1 MEHRLK
7 VTGVAIVAACAI
19 FAPADVLYKGQKAI
33 ALGKGVRDKNVI
45 HWTYC
50 DGKKGDF
57 SKPPHDFV
65 TGEHCKIQPD
75 VFGVREEDG
84 KYFVADPAAFSKFFP
99 GAAKGDKVMFSVSKS
114 SVRMDY
120 KGQGVTLYRS
130 ADHKKD
136 TTIND
141 ESMDHPR

>member
-1 MEHRLK
+1 MDYRLRLA
-7 VTGVAIVAACAI
+7 GVAIIASCAV

-33 ALGKGVRDKNVI
+33 ALGKGIRDRGVI

-75 VFGVREEDG
+75 VFGVEEKAG
-84 KYFVADPAAFSKFFP
+84 KYFVADPVRFSKFFP
-99 GAAKGDKVMFSVSKS
+99 GATKGDEVMFSISKGS
-114 SVRMDY
+114 LKMD
-120 KGQGVTLYRS
+120 
-130 ADHKKD
+130 
-136 TTIND
+136 
-141 ESMDHPR
+141 